1 MATKFGNTWWGNYWL
16 RSLTHIDYANRIP
29 RGASYARAGHVVNIN
44 INKNVV
50 TAKVRGSVSTPY
62 KEKITIPTFSKEE
75 TNKLV
80 SGIME
85 HPALI
90 PKLLNRELSPE
101 IQDIAKQ
108 CGLKVF
114 PTAWSDFEMEC
125 NCPDWAVPCKHLA
138 AVIYMLSREIDNNPF
153 LVFEMHGVDFF
164 SELEKR
170 EIVIDIQ
177 KKMAVKSL
185 SDCFIPLKKENDK
198 IDDNND
204 FFKLDFSKID
214 DMGEALTSLLADAP
228 PFYPDR
234 DFKTVFH
241 DEVTYLS
248 NKAKRLI
255 NKKISFE
262 EITGTENSVGLI
274 SQHSDIAI
282 VVNDNFEW
290 TINHQRTDNPQKKYQ
305 KTLSEEELM
314 SNLLTLNP
322 DYVEDYQASVAI
334 LYQVLLFS
342 VHLLSHGAVLP
353 NIYETGEKK
362 YVIRWMAAELNS
374 EVRKLVHDCDKILFN
389 GLITVLTDKKIKEI
403 QPVDGAAWIVSLF
416 LNALIKNMSHP
427 TLHYEEIDSMF
438 FYGKC
443 HQFNRIGEKECAGGI
458 KAWLDRYFVGTH
470 KYRPIIM
477 VDEDKMDGFLIDID
491 IEKQGDIT
499 KMQLRQILNEEVYT
513 DQRFPIL
520 SELSLLSALI
530 IGLDKYI
537 NNKAARPI
545 HLYNKDFIPFL
556 IQSIP
561 ALRML
566 NVKVVLPK
574 SLQNMIKPKCSLA
587 IETKNNSKNEKSFIH
602 FEDLLKFD
610 WQVALGKDVISID
623 EFMRLLN
630 NASGLLKFKE
640 KYFYINEKEL
650 ELLLK
655 AINGTA
661 KPSKMQMLQAALT
674 GEYNSAP
681 VILSD
686 EVKELL
692 RLLTSDDEITVPEDL
707 NATLRPY
714 QQRGF
719 SWMYRNMR
727 IGFGSIIADDMG
739 LGKTLQVITLL
750 LKAKHENRES
760 SKKFLIVVPTGLILN
775 WISEISRFAPSL
787 TVFVY
792 HGQNRDICQF
802 DVDIMLTSYGILRSD
817 MDKIKKIKWQIMI
830 IDEAQNIKNLNTNQ
844 SKAVRSISADIHIA
858 MSGTPV
864 ENRLS
869 EFWTIMD
876 YVNHGYMDTSK
887 KFKENYATPIQ
898 ICGDMKCVERFRK
911 VTAPFMMR
919 RLKTD
924 ISIISDLPDK
934 VEQNEFALL
943 TPQQLALYEETRK
956 KALEVIMGLETDDSK
971 SLFKREGMILQMILA
986 LKEICNHPAQFLKD
1000 GNFNPKLSGKTEML
1014 LDLVQSIVESDE
1026 KVIIFTQFHE
1036 MGEILKKVILERT
1049 SAEPMFLH
1057 GRCSMKQRQEMVDR
1071 FQNNRADKVFLLSLK
1086 AAGTGLNLTAASHVI
1101 HYDLWWNPAV
1111 EAQATDRAYRIGQHK
1126 NVMVHRFI
1134 TKNTFEEKINRMIQ
1148 DKRELAELTV
1158 TSGENWI
1165 GKLSNKELKEI
1176 FG

>member
-29 RGASYARAGHVVNIN
+29 RGASYARAGYVVDIK
-44 INKNVV
+44 INKNVIS
-50 TAKVRGSVSTPY
+50 AKVSGSMPSPY
-62 KEKITIPTFSKEE
+62 KEKITIPVFSKEE
-75 TNKLV
+75 IDKL
-80 SGIME
+80 INDIIA

-101 IQDIAKQ
+101 ILDIAKR

-125 NCPDWAVPCKHLA
+125 SCPDWAVPCKHLA
-138 AVIYMLSREIDNNPF
+138 AVIYMLSLEIDNNPF
-153 LVFEMHGVDFF
+153 LVFEMHGVDIL
-164 SELEKR
+164 SEMKKR
-170 EIVIDIQ
+170 GIVIDS
-177 KKMAVKSL
+177 KKNMAVKSL
-185 SDCFIPLKKENDK
+185 TDCFIPLKRENDETDK
-198 IDDNND
+198 NCD

-234 DFKTVFH
+234 DFKTIFH
-241 DEVTYLS
+241 NEAVYLS
-248 NKAKRLI
+248 NKTKRLI
-255 NKKISFE
+255 NKKILFD
-262 EITGTENSVGLI
+262 EIADIKNPVDLI
-274 SQHSDIAI
+274 SQYSDLTIE
-282 VVNDNFEW
+282 VDDCFGW
-290 TINHQRTDNPQKKYQ
+290 TINHQRTDSPRKKYP
-305 KTLSEEELM
+305 KALSTEKLI
-314 SNLLTLNP
+314 SNLLALNP
-322 DYVEDYQASVAI
+322 DYIEDYQPSVAALHQI
-334 LYQVLLFS
+334 LLFS
-342 VHLLSHGAVLP
+342 IHLLSHGAVIP
-353 NIYETGEKK
+353 DIYETGEKK
-362 YVIRWMAAELNS
+362 YIIRWMAAELDT
-374 EVRKLVHDCDKILFN
+374 EVRKLIQDCDRMVSR
-389 GLITVLTDKKIKEI
+389 GLITVLTDKKKKEI
-403 QPVDGAAWIVSLF
+403 QPVDGAAWIISLF
-416 LNALIKNMSHP
+416 LNTLIKNMSH
-427 TLHYEEIDSMF
+427 TMLHYEKIDSMF
-438 FYGKC
+438 FHGESY
-443 HQFNRIGEKECAGGI
+443 QFNGIGEKENAGGI
-458 KAWLDRYFVGTH
+458 KAWLDRYFVGTR
-470 KYRPIIM
+470 KYRPVMM
-477 VDEDKMDGFLIDID
+477 VDEDKDDGFLIDID
-491 IEKQGDIT
+491 IEKQGDT
-499 KMQLRQILNEEVYT
+499 NKMQLRQILNEDMYADE
-513 DQRFPIL
+513 RFPVL

-530 IGLDKYI
+530 SGLDKYI
-537 NNKAARPI
+537 NNKAAKPI
-545 HLYNKDFIPFL
+545 HLHNKEFIPFL

-566 NVKVVLPK
+566 NVKVMLPK

-587 IETKNNSKNEKSFIH
+587 IKTKSNSKSEKSFIH
-602 FEDLLKFD
+602 FEDLLEFD
-610 WQVALGKDVISID
+610 WQVALGKDVISTD
-623 EFMRLLN
+623 EFIKLLN
-630 NASGLLKFKE
+630 NASGLIKFKE
-640 KYFYINEKEL
+640 NYFYINESEI
-650 ELLLK
+650 ESLLK
-655 AINGTA
+655 AISSTS

-681 VILSD
+681 IILSD
-686 EVKELL
+686 EVKELI
-692 RLLTSDDEITVPEDL
+692 RLLTSNDEIAIPEDL

-750 LKAKHENRES
+750 LKAKHENTES
-760 SKKFLIVVPTGLILN
+760 SKRYLIVVPTGLILN
-775 WISEISRFAPSL
+775 WVSEFNRFAPAL

-792 HGQNRDICQF
+792 HGQNRDISQF
-802 DVDIMLTSYGILRSD
+802 DADIMLTSYGILRSD
-817 MDKIKKIKWQIMI
+817 VDEIKKIKWQIMI

-844 SKAVRSISADIHIA
+844 SKAVRSIPAHTHIA

-887 KFKENYATPIQ
+887 KFKANFATPIQ
-898 ICGDMKCVERFRK
+898 VSGDMKCVERFRK

-919 RLKTD
+919 RMKTD
-924 ISIISDLPDK
+924 KSIISDLPDK
-934 VEQNEFALL
+934 VERNEFALL
-943 TPQQLALYEETRK
+943 TPQQSALYEETRK
-956 KALEVIMGLETDDSK
+956 KALEVIMGIETDDNK

-1000 GNFNPKLSGKTEML
+1000 GNFNPELSGKTEML

-1026 KVIIFTQFHE
+1026 KVIIFTQFRE
-1036 MGEILKKVILERT
+1036 MGDILKSVISERT
-1049 SAEPMFLH
+1049 GTEPMFLH
-1057 GRCSMKQRQEMVDR
+1057 GGCSMKQRQEMVDR

-1126 NVMVHRFI
+1126 NMMVHRFI
-1134 TKNTFEEKINRMIQ
+1134 TKNTFEEKIDRMIQ